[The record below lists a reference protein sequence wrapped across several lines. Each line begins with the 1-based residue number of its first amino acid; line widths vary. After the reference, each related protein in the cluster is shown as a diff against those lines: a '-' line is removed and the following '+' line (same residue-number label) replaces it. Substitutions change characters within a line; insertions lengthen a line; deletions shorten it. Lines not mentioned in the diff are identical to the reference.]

1 MMTVQNGPPS
11 AKEWKARM
19 SKFWVIG
26 LGFVAILVGFV
37 AYGTL
42 TGISG
47 DGDGDAP
54 ANKVIAALQDA
65 VPDLTSGA
73 TLAKIAPHKA
83 LYKIEM
89 VEKRSGAQVL
99 NISGEMYFEWKPV
112 CGAWTTDHRFSLLY
126 EYAETPP
133 MRITSDFTTYERFSG
148 DSFDFNSRRRRDGEV
163 YEELR
168 GHAAIK
174 KNDAGSADF
183 NLPAGLRFD
192 LPAGTLFPMAHTVS
206 VVRAAEQG
214 KKFLNATIFD
224 GSDAEGPSEVNA
236 FIGKKVDAMARIT
249 PSGAI
254 APSLINTPAWNVRLA
269 FFPLKSTEADS
280 DYEMDVVMHE
290 NGVISDMYVEYKDFS
305 VTQRLVA
312 LERLTGETCDTAV
325 APPVA
330 PDDSGKK
337 PQPK

>member
-1 MMTVQNGPPS
+1 
-11 AKEWKARM
+11 M
-19 SKFWVIG
+19 SKFWVFG
-26 LGFVAILVGFV
+26 LGFVAVLAGFV
-37 AYGTL
+37 AYGSL
-42 TGISG
+42 TGSSG
-47 DGDGDAP
+47 DVKAP
-54 ANKVIAALQDA
+54 AAKMAAALQD
-65 VPDLTSGA
+65 VTQDLVGDSD
-73 TLAKIAPHKA
+73 LEKIAPHKA

-168 GHAAIK
+168 GHAGIK
-174 KNDAGSADF
+174 KNATGSADF
-183 NLPAGLRFD
+183 NLPAGLRFE
-192 LPAGTLFPMAHTVS
+192 LPQGTLFPMAHTVS

-224 GSDAEGPSEVNA
+224 GSDGEGPSEVNA

-249 PSGAI
+249 PSPAI
-254 APSLINTPAWNVRLA
+254 TPGLINTPAWNVRLA
-269 FFPLKSTEADS
+269 FFPLNSDEADS

-305 VTQRLVA
+305 VTQRLIA
-312 LERLTGETCDTAV
+312 LERVTGETCDGAAAAQP
-325 APPVA
+325 APA
-330 PDDSGKK
+330 DSGKK
-337 PQPK
+337 PQTK